1 MKPIL
6 DVIHEKEE
14 MLRQRQQQVKMLEE
28 QLTKLRTA
36 ADIIADDDEVLAVNA
51 PEMMPVAPP
60 ASKGNGRATA
70 PAPGSAKNWP

>member
-6 DVIHEKEE
+6 EVIHEKEE

-28 QLTKLRTA
+28 QLAKLRIA

-51 PEMMPVAPP
+51 PEMMPVTPAP
-60 ASKGNGRATA
+60 KGNGRATVPSA
-70 PAPGSAKNWP
+70 GSTKNWP

>member
-28 QLTKLRTA
+28 QLSKLRMA

-51 PEMMPVAPP
+51 PEMMPVAP
-60 ASKGNGRATA
+60 ASKGNGRAAA
-70 PAPGSAKNWP
+70 PSASSTKNWP